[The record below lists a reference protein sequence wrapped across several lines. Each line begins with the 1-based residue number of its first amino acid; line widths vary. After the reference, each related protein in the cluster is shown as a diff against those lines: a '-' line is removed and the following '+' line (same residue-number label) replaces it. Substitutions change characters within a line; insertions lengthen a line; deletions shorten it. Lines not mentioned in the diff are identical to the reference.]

1 MQAVP
6 SSTVLWPGLPA
17 SVTDPVVL
25 SLFPT
30 FKFNLQFLP
39 CQAGLPAG
47 GVVNELEAWNVI
59 RGPEN
64 GGLALLG
71 DPEKQGSRAPEG
83 QQRLL
88 SP

>member
-1 MQAVP
+1 MHAGSP
-6 SSTVLWPGLPA
+6 FLHGALARPA
-17 SVTDPVVL
+17 SISNRPPTSPVVL

-47 GVVNELEAWNVI
+47 GVVNELEAQNII

-64 GGLALLG
+64 GGLALLR
-71 DPEKQGSRAPEG
+71 DPEKQGSPRA
-83 QQRLL
+83 
-88 SP
+88 